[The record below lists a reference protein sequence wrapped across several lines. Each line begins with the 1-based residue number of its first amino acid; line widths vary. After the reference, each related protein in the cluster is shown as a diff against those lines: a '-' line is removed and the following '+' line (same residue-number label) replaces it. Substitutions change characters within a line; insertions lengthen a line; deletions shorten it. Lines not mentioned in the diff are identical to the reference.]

1 VHIFKFG
8 SFDFVDIGQPA
19 LAPASDFG
27 DFVIE
32 RMNTQVD
39 LIARISVEFELE
51 MAKRNFS
58 VRIDRSIH
66 SETED
71 IFRWL
76 EGRPDRKFPKER
88 LPLFQGSLETVIGNL
103 LGGGVNLAVV
113 ISMEFLIKDSL
124 GVFNIGHIF
133 ADAGSDQPVLEPT
146 VGSFNFA
153 SGLRGKGMSDVHIAV
168 L

>member
-1 VHIFKFG
+1 VHIFELC
-8 SFDFVDIGQPA
+8 SFDFKDIDQST
-19 LAPASDFG
+19 LAPASDFR
-27 DFVIE
+27 DIAIE
-32 RMNTQVD
+32 GMNTQVD
-39 LIARISVEFELE
+39 LIARISVDLELE
-51 MAKRNFS
+51 MANRNFS
-58 VRIDRSIH
+58 VRIGSSIR

-76 EGRPDRKFPKER
+76 EGRSDCKFSKER
-88 LPLFQGSLETVIGNL
+88 LFLFQGSLETVIGNL

-124 GVFNIGHIF
+124 GVLNIGYLF
-133 ADAGSDQPVLEPT
+133 ADTGSDQPVLEPT
-146 VGSFNFA
+146 VRSFDFT

>member
-32 RMNTQVD
+32 GMNTQVD

-51 MAKRNFS
+51 MANRNFS
-58 VRIDRSIH
+58 VRIDSSVH

-71 IFRWL
+71 IFR
-76 EGRPDRKFPKER
+76 
-88 LPLFQGSLETVIGNL
+88 
-103 LGGGVNLAVV
+103 
-113 ISMEFLIKDSL
+113 
-124 GVFNIGHIF
+124 
-133 ADAGSDQPVLEPT
+133 
-146 VGSFNFA
+146 
-153 SGLRGKGMSDVHIAV
+153 
-168 L
+168 